1 MSELIKKKKA
11 ELAEAIEGEIKE
23 SITKLMND
31 DFNAFI
37 NKIMTSTREDQLDK
51 ILGKSLASLI
61 KEYKRQT

>member
-51 ILGKSLASLI
+51 ILGKGLASLI
-61 KEYKRQT
+61 KEYKKQT